1 MHRVRLG
8 LLPWAAALLAAL
20 VAPRPG
26 AAAISAE
33 RVLDGLSSP
42 VFVTAA
48 PGDPR
53 LFIVQLGGTVVI
65 YDDGQVLPTPFL
77 DVTVNGEFNLT
88 GEGGL
93 LSIAFPPDFSFSAG
107 DYVYAYYSADPQGG
121 GDPAPEMSM
130 RLSRFRLLS
139 GMETVRADE
148 STEEVL
154 YSIDKVPTNHN
165 GGTIAFR
172 GDWLYLGLG
181 DGGGP
186 GDPDDLAQDDGS
198 DFGKML
204 RFDTTQALPWTA
216 QHWAKGLR
224 NPFRWSFD
232 RMTGDLYIGDVGQNA
247 EEEIDVQPATVTTPG
262 ENFGWDIHE
271 GDACFDP
278 DPGELPCDD
287 PSLTF
292 PIHRYDQIGGSN
304 CNAGGS
310 GSVTGGA
317 VYRGSAIPEFQ
328 GHYLFADFCTDEI
341 WSLEWDGAGGTVA
354 GAVSRT
360 AELVPDQG
368 SIESIVAIG
377 EDDAG
382 ELYIVDLGGEI
393 FRVPEPGASATAAA
407 ALTALLTLG
416 RRRRP
421 RVVRSGAGAAT
432 RRVH

>member
-1 MHRVRLG
+1 MHHTRL
-8 LLPWAAALLAAL
+8 ALACAVAL
-20 VAPRPG
+20 VFALAIPRPV

-33 RVLDGLSSP
+33 RILDGLSSP

-53 LFIVQLGGTVVI
+53 LFIVQFGGTVVI
-65 YDDGQVLPTPFL
+65 YDGGQLLPTPFL
-77 DVTVNGEFNLT
+77 DVTANGEFNLI

-93 LSIAFPPDFSFSAG
+93 LSIAFPPDFTFAPG

-121 GDPAPEMSM
+121 GNPPPTMSM
-130 RLSRFRLLS
+130 RLSRFQLLA
-139 GMETVRADE
+139 GMETLRADE
-148 STEEVL
+148 STEEVV
-154 YSIDKVPTNHN
+154 YTIDKVTTNHN

-181 DGGGP
+181 DGGGV
-186 GDPDDLAQDDGS
+186 GDPDDLAQDDAS

-204 RFDTTQALPWTA
+204 RFDTSQPLPWPA

-232 RMTGDLYIGDVGQNA
+232 RQTGDLYIGDVGQNA
-247 EEEIDVQPATVTTPG
+247 EEEVDVQPATVTTPG
-262 ENFGWDIHE
+262 ENFGWDVHE

-278 DPGELPCDD
+278 DAGEPPCDD

-292 PIHRYDQIGGSN
+292 PIHRYDQIGGLL
-304 CNAGGS
+304 CNQGGS

-317 VYRGSAIPEFQ
+317 VYRGSAIPELR

-341 WSLEWDGAGGTVA
+341 WTLEWDGAGGTVA

-368 SIESIVAIG
+368 SLESIVGFG

-393 FRVPEPGASATAAA
+393 FQVPEPGAAPAA
-407 ALTALLTLG
+407 ALSVVALLSLAS
-416 RRRRP
+416 RRRAP
-421 RVVRSGAGAAT
+421 GARSGVGAAT
-432 RRVH
+432 PRGR